1 MAKQGYKIPASL
13 DQTHLD
19 RVISI
24 SNNPNSPI
32 GLISLKTIVAYLGT
46 AALIGVCW
54 KLGMFKGNSIGFNI
68 IYIILVFLFVSRL
81 INTTKTGELA
91 YNNLYAITD
100 YLPKRMRLL
109 STTRNSNVD
118 AFYKLYGI
126 ASIDDNNGNI
136 RYKNGDFGTLLA
148 VSGTGSILVFD
159 EDKESILDANDA
171 FWRKIDV
178 GMYISEIT
186 IKEGQKVDLQLGNYQ
201 RRWNNLSATKMDLN
215 VKNLIGDLMD
225 AEVSVLADDIA
236 VNYKSIHQYWL
247 LRTQDKETLDSLK
260 IIIKGE
266 VDNSGLVIRT
276 ARTQYYNDI
285 VRVSNI
291 IFS

>member
-109 STTRNSNVD
+109 STTRNSSVD

-126 ASIDDNNGNI
+126 ASIDDTNGNI
-136 RYKNGDFGTLLA
+136 RYKNGDYGTLLA

-201 RRWNNLSATKMDLN
+201 RRWNNLSAAKMDSG

-225 AEVSVLADDIA
+225 AEISVLADDIA

-247 LRTQDKETLDSLK
+247 LRTKDKETLDSLK

>member
-109 STTRNSNVD
+109 STTRNSSVD

-126 ASIDDNNGNI
+126 ASIDDTNGNI
-136 RYKNGDFGTLLA
+136 RYKNGDYGTLLA

-201 RRWNNLSATKMDLN
+201 RRWNNLSATKMDPN